1 MIFIC
6 LLLSG
11 FGRNI
16 LQLTNGFFIY
26 TQLDV
31 AQCLILKMNK
41 ALCAGQEENLSHG
54 VIKDFSQ
61 TTDKAVYYKACYVLW
76 IPVRKDAP

>member
-1 MIFIC
+1 MLFIW
-6 LLLSG
+6 LLLHG

-16 LQLTNGFFIY
+16 LQLASGFFIY

-31 AQCLILKMNK
+31 AQCLVLKMKK

-61 TTDKAVYYKACYVLW
+61 TTDKAVYSRACYVLW